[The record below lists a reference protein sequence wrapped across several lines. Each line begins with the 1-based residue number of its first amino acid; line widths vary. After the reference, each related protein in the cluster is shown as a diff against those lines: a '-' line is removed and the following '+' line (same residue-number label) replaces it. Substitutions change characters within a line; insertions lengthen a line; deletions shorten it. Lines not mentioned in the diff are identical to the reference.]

1 MENGKT
7 IKQLADEL
15 GVSKQAVRDKIAKLG
30 LHSTLQRKG
39 NQLCILK
46 SQENLIRSAFKTSN
60 VQSKNAN
67 ILCENSSE
75 SQTTLHLI
83 SMLQNELNIK
93 NKQIDSLNA
102 RLAESNAALV
112 SAQQTAQAA
121 QALHAGTI
129 KKQLEEQNTDS
140 EDGTHTQSEKKQ
152 SILSRLFRKE
162 EKKKDN

>member
-1 MENGKT
+1 MIILEQAKT

-39 NQLCILK
+39 NQLCISK
-46 SQENLIRSAFKTSN
+46 AQEKLIKSAFSPN
-60 VQSKNAN
+60 QLQSKNAN
-67 ILCENSSE
+67 ILFENSSE

-83 SMLQNELNIK
+83 SMLQNELDIK
-93 NKQIDSLNA
+93 NKQIDELNA

-129 KKQLEEQNTDS
+129 KQQLEDHNS
-140 EDGTHTQSEKKQ
+140 EDESTAKKQ
-152 SILSRLFRKE
+152 GIFSRIFRKE
-162 EKKKDN
+162 SAK